1 MRETEETALRG
12 EHLDLAPAPPRL
24 VDEDARVDVQGL
36 LRRLAGEERFVDY
49 VLALQHDDRD
59 PLKAQLLVE
68 CDRLLVVV
76 HDRQID
82 EEPAARR
89 IMLDGLAHERLADAR
104 MPGVWMDGE
113 APQAGTAFRVVER
126 LDMVDAG
133 DGAGNGAGG
142 HVFGD
147 DNSQ

>member
-1 MRETEETALRG
+1 MRISDWSSDVCSS
-12 EHLDLAPAPPRL
+12 DL
-24 VDEDARVDVQGL
+24 
-36 LRRLAGEERFVDY
+36 
-49 VLALQHDDRD
+49 VLALQHEDRD

-89 IMLDGLAHERLADAR
+89 IMLDELAHERLADAR
-104 MPGVWMDGE
+104 MPGVGMDGE

-133 DGAGNGAGG
+133 DGAENAAGG
-142 HVFGD
+142 LVFGD
-147 DNSQ
+147 VIGTVLARPVGPGGTRAKP